1 MLRTRLRVLRNPSSY
16 SLEDNEVKIVD
27 KIKTSI
33 KNWLNIPETAPY
45 SINIQ
50 QLTDFETNAIRNRI
64 WYRGDG
70 SELAQMYSM
79 VVDYD
84 DRYKFW
90 ACRPSAGMEMRKI
103 HTGLPSLIVNTLT
116 GIVMADF
123 NAVEFSD
130 EHGNG
135 ARAQEIWDT
144 IEDENSFR
152 EALREATSDV
162 LVVGDGAFKITID
175 SEVSEYPIIEWYSG
189 ETVEFSEKHGR
200 LSEVIFRTPVKEGK
214 RDLTLVEHYGY
225 GYIENE
231 LYDGDKNIE
240 MGPELQEKYRNFVF
254 DKKLMMAVPFKVKD
268 SAKYKGR
275 GGSLYDSKIDS
286 FDAFDEAW
294 SQWMDALRKG
304 RAIRYIPENMIPRN
318 PDNGELMHPNP
329 FDNSFIKVRGSFS
342 ESGESGI
349 TVQQPAIPH
358 DSYMAT
364 YITALDLCLQG
375 LISPST
381 LGIDTK
387 KLDNAEAQ
395 REKEK
400 TTLYTRNQIVEA
412 IQNTVPLLA
421 AACVNSFY
429 VLNQKGVED
438 FDVSVTFGEYANPS
452 FESQIETVAKG
463 RQGGIMSIEASVDEL
478 YGDTKE
484 DDWKKAEVERLKQEQ
499 GVAVVEETAL
509 NLDGIDYAEELDI

>member
-1 MLRTRLRVLRNPSSY
+1 M
-16 SLEDNEVKIVD
+16 KFVD

-33 KNWLNIPETAPY
+33 IKWLNIPATTPY
-45 SINIQ
+45 TINIQ
-50 QLTDFETNAIRNRI
+50 QWTDFETNAIRNMI

-70 SELAQMYSM
+70 SELDQMYSM
-79 VVDYD
+79 VVDTA
-84 DRYKFW
+84 DRFKFW
-90 ACRPSAGMEMRKI
+90 ASRSSEGMEMRKI
-103 HTGLPSLIVNTLT
+103 HTGLPALIVDTLT
-116 GIVMADF
+116 GIVMSDF
-123 NAVEFSD
+123 NAIEFGD
-130 EHGNG
+130 ERGNG
-135 ARAQEIWDT
+135 ARAQEIWDQ
-144 IEDENSFR
+144 IEDENGFL
-152 EALREATSDV
+152 EELREATKDV
-162 LVVGDGAFKITID
+162 LVVGDGAWKITID
-175 SEVSEYPIIEWYSG
+175 SEISEYPIIEWYSG
-189 ETVEFSEKHGR
+189 ETVQFEKAHGR
-200 LSEVIFRTPVKEGK
+200 LTEVIFRTPVTEGK
-214 RDLTLVEHYGY
+214 RELTLVEHYGY

-240 MGPELQEKYRNFVF
+240 MGPELAAKYRNYEF
-254 DKKLMMAVPFKVKD
+254 DKKLIMAVPYMVKD
-268 SAKYKGR
+268 STRYKGR
-275 GGSLYDSKIDS
+275 GGSIYDSKIDS

-318 PDNGELMHPNP
+318 PENGLVMRSNP
-329 FDNSFIKVRGSFS
+329 FDNSFIKIRGSFS
-342 ESGESGI
+342 EKGDEGI

-400 TTLYTRNQIVEA
+400 TTLYTRNLIVEA
-412 IQNTVPLLA
+412 IQNTVPDLA

-429 VLNQKGVED
+429 VMQKKNAED
-438 FDVSVTFGEYANPS
+438 LEASVTFGEYANPS
-452 FESQIETVAKG
+452 FESQVETVGKAKTS
-463 RQGGIMSIEASVDEL
+463 GIMSIEASVEEL

-484 DDWKKAEVERLKQEQ
+484 DDWKREEVERLKQEQ

-509 NLDGIDYAEELDI
+509 NLDGIDLGDNLTV